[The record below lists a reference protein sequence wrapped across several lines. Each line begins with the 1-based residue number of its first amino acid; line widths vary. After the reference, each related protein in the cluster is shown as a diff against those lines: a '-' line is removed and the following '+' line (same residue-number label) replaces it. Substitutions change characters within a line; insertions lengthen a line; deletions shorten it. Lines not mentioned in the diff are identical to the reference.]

1 MDSNDN
7 FKSARSQNTCNYL
20 TINIFKKNFNEF
32 LPDTSDIILLFFSN
46 IVGIKIEHLH
56 PIEFLR
62 MIAIPI
68 YSVVE
73 QPIIN
78 RVTAVRKHS
87 WRLPETKT
95 LNDCPYIISYESP
108 RRLSSFSTS

>member
-1 MDSNDN
+1 MN
-7 FKSARSQNTCNYL
+7 FYQTLVISVYCFSQ
-20 TINIFKKNFNEF
+20 I
-32 LPDTSDIILLFFSN
+32 

-62 MIAIPI
+62 LIAIPV

-87 WRLPETKT
+87 WRSPETKT
-95 LNDCPYIISYESP
+95 LNVCPYIISYESP
-108 RRLSSFSTS
+108 RRLSSASTS

>member
-1 MDSNDN
+1 MEESIRL
-7 FKSARSQNTCNYL
+7 RSGLHNLGKLLALGRRQTYL
-20 TINIFKKNFNEF
+20 V
-32 LPDTSDIILLFFSN
+32 LLDRHIR
-46 IVGIKIEHLH
+46 IVLS

-62 MIAIPI
+62 LIATPV

-78 RVTAVRKHS
+78 RVTAVRKHC

-108 RRLSSFSTS
+108 RRLSSASMS